1 MWGTVIG
8 FGRTQ
13 KTLADDESSGNGSN
27 TLMESSLQIITNSK
41 CSAMY
46 AESKDAKIS
55 ASMLCAYAAGTDTC
69 QVILIFLKTNI
80 TIIPHITLKD
90 VMECL
95 TFLCLKFVVYSGLA

>member
-27 TLMESSLQIITNSK
+27 TLMESSLQIITNSQ

-69 QVILIFLKTNI
+69 QVILI
-80 TIIPHITLKD
+80 
-90 VMECL
+90 
-95 TFLCLKFVVYSGLA
+95 